1 MKSGREGAAK
11 RARLSVI
18 CPPKTAAEEKDFKT
32 EEVKT
37 EKNTKYEESVD
48 KAREEASKAYLAL
61 AHEPRGED
69 VVAEWRSG
77 EVECPVCGEVTT
89 DVVHYGGLACT
100 SCRAFF
106 RRTVVV
112 HQGPRRPCR
121 WQGSCQLRRQR
132 RNNCPACR

>member
-11 RARLSVI
+11 RARMSVI
-18 CPPKTAAEEKDFKT
+18 CPPKTAAEEKDLKT
-32 EEVKT
+32 EEVT
-37 EKNTKYEESVD
+37 ENGTIDEERVC
-48 KAREEASKAYLAL
+48 KAREEASKAYMAL
-61 AHEPRGED
+61 SYEPRRED
-69 VVAEWRSG
+69 AVAECRRG
-77 EVECPVCGEVTT
+77 EVECPVCGEVTM

-112 HQGPRRPCR
+112 HRGPRRPCR
-121 WQGSCQLRRQR
+121 WQGSCHLRRQR